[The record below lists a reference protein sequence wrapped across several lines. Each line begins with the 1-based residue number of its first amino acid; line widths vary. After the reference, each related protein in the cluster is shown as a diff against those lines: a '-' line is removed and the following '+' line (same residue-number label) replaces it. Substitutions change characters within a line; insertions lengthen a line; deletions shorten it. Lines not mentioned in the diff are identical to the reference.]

1 MELTIERD
9 GSAVT
14 AKVNGRIDST
24 NARDFEEAIR
34 TKIEDG
40 DSAVIMD
47 FENPS
52 YISSAGLRA
61 VLMTAKALR
70 GRNAGLALCA
80 LSDPVREVFRI
91 SGFDSIVGIHPSRA
105 DALASFDS

>member
-1 MELTIERD
+1 MDVTTERKDGVLTARVE
-9 GSAVT
+9 
-14 AKVNGRIDST
+14 GRIDGATAVRS
-24 NARDFEEAIR
+24 EEAVR
-34 TKIEDG
+34 TAMEEG
-40 DSAVIMD
+40 DRGLVID
-47 FENPS
+47 CGKLSF
-52 YISSAGLRA
+52 ISSVGLRA

-91 SGFDSIVGIHPSRA
+91 SGFDSIVAIHPSRA